1 MTLLEQA
8 SPGNLA
14 QFEEI
19 LFGGGGAPGE
29 GVAGVVGIRVGS
41 GPDGQRVVGVVGQGG
56 TGGIPSV
63 LPPPALS
70 WGNWPC
76 QCLSALIASMLLDAA
91 RRMANISPPGLTPC
105 GL

>member
-41 GPDGQRVVGVVGQGG
+41 GPDGQRVVGVG
-56 TGGIPSV
+56 P
-63 LPPPALS
+63 
-70 WGNWPC
+70 
-76 QCLSALIASMLLDAA
+76 
-91 RRMANISPPGLTPC
+91 
-105 GL
+105 